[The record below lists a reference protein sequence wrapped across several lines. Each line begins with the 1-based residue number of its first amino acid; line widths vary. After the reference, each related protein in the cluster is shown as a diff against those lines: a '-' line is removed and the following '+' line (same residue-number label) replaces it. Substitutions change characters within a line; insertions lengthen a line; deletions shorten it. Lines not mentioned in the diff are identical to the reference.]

1 MSTTAY
7 LGAYGFGNL
16 GDELCLLEAMQAFPA
31 TRAYA
36 LSPDPDWTRRCV
48 PALAGCFREGPEML
62 ALAPDRIVFGG
73 GMFGLSQAFAAWM
86 PWMAQAQEEGVEI
99 HLHNLGMA
107 RIKSDLRW
115 LDATARRV
123 IANLASFTVRDYVS
137 FEMVAEAALGRLPR
151 LTFFPEADIPAE
163 HDLAEA
169 LLPRGDGRKLLG
181 LSIIGTRH
189 MQSCL
194 QADAAR
200 VRETLAPFADHA
212 IVPIVSTVHMDSA
225 EEDDAAGTAAFIRD
239 FLPEAEI
246 AAPILLDRDHWRA
259 ELTPPRL
266 KGLIAR
272 CDVLV
277 TQRKHNAVHAIGAGT
292 RVIGLHPI
300 EDDSLRRT
308 FVALNHRLPPGSRCV
323 GLEPAA

>member
-16 GDELCLLEAMQAFPA
+16 GDELCLMEAMHAFPA
-31 TRAYA
+31 ARAFA

-48 PALAGCFREGPEML
+48 PGLEGCFRDGPELL

-73 GMFGLSQAFAAWM
+73 GMFGLSEAFAAWM
-86 PWMAQAQEEGVEI
+86 PWMAQAQAKGAEI

-107 RIKSDLRW
+107 RIKGDLRW
-115 LDATARRV
+115 LDDRARQV
-123 IANLASFTVRDYVS
+123 IATLGSFTVRDYVS

-163 HDLAEA
+163 PDLATA
-169 LLPRGDGRKLLG
+169 LLPREGQKLLG
-181 LSIIGTRH
+181 LAIIGTRH

-194 QADAAR
+194 HGDAAR
-200 VRETLAPFADHA
+200 VRDTLAPFADHA
-212 IVPIVSTVHMDSA
+212 IVPIISTVHRDSA

-300 EDDSLRRT
+300 EDDSLRRS
-308 FVALNHRLPPGSRCV
+308 FVALHHRLPPGSRCV